1 MLLFFTFMWSQMIL
15 FCVNEL
21 VYTFVF
27 SIALWFWGPSSA
39 ALLAYLPVINLTEW
53 RPVSPL
59 TLWYNLV
66 PASVSVST
74 PKTPIGQAPATPASQ
89 TPVRYTDTTAMKQF
103 LNGLVLHNYI
113 LLYYH
118 CFPQPILSAVA
129 LTGADLER
137 LERVE
142 RQLALL
148 WEQFQQRDHKQDER
162 HGNILELYKS
172 LKEHLHTQTDRESLG
187 LWVSSLLDQRVGV
200 LHGELEQEQTRR
212 VQVRREGYTGKRWY
226 ALHGSHSL

>member
-1 MLLFFTFMWSQMIL
+1 MD
-15 FCVNEL
+15 
-21 VYTFVF
+21 
-27 SIALWFWGPSSA
+27 WF
-39 ALLAYLPVINLTEW
+39 
-53 RPVSPL
+53 
-59 TLWYNLV
+59 
-66 PASVSVST
+66 
-74 PKTPIGQAPATPASQ
+74 
-89 TPVRYTDTTAMKQF
+89 
-103 LNGLVLHNYI
+103 YI
-113 LLYYH
+113 ITYYYIILYYH

-162 HGNILELYKS
+162 HGNILELYKT
-172 LKEHLHTQTDRESLG
+172 LKEQLHTQTDRESLG

-212 VQVRREGYTGKRWY
+212 VQVKERR
-226 ALHGSHSL
+226 LHG